1 MKIRIA
7 VSFCFLALASTAS
20 AQTSVPSLDILNE
33 CKKPLEQRRFN
44 LVRGRVPIF
53 GIAAAASP
61 MLDSYA
67 TKDELDGLQGLVS
80 LYLYCARKFTFGSGG
95 TSERNAKI
103 IAESKSYAWLA
114 GMAALMAQEITY
126 RQFVLIYDL
135 DTAGATRKID
145 EWKTQQQK
153 PQPQPLQAPIAYL
166 SCIMETEGLRGIET
180 QIEIDPNTKTA
191 WASRGNGSPKD
202 LEISPTAY
210 SFAQG
215 ASQVTISRTTG
226 TYASVNSG
234 LTINGRCI
242 VTDPSKPK
250 F

>member
-1 MKIRIA
+1 M
-7 VSFCFLALASTAS
+7 AS
-20 AQTSVPSLDILNE
+20 AQTSVPSLDILAE
-33 CKKPLEQRRFN
+33 CKKPLEQKRFN

-53 GIAAAASP
+53 GVAVTASP
-61 MLDSYA
+61 LLDNYA

-95 TSERNAKI
+95 TSERNTKI

-126 RQFVLIYDL
+126 RQFVLVNDL
-135 DTAGATRKID
+135 DTAGVTRKVD

-153 PQPQPLQAPIAYL
+153 PQPVPLPAPIAYM
-166 SCIMETEGLRGIET
+166 SCIMDSEGLRGIEA
-180 QIEIDPNTKTA
+180 QIEIDPNSKTV
-191 WASRGNGSPKD
+191 WSSRGSGPPKD

-210 SFAQG
+210 SFTQG

-226 TYASVNSG
+226 TYSSVNAG
-234 LTINGRCI
+234 LIINGHCV
-242 VTDPSKPK
+242 VTDPNKPK